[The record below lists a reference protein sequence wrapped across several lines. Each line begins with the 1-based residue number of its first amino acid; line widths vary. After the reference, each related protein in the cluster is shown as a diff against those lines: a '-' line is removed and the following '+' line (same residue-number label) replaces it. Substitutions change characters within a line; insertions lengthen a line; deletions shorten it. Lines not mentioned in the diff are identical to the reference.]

1 MAATSNDWDAGSYDR
16 FRRLRLRPAMDLLA
30 QVPTVPDGDIVDLGC
45 GSGAAATALRKRFP
59 NRRLIGI
66 DRSRTMLE
74 QAEALGIYDTMHE
87 ADIAHWA
94 PTDPVALIF
103 SNAVLHWLP
112 DHGPLLRRLQ
122 SMLVAGGSLAIQM
135 PRQLGRPSHDLIY
148 QTAHAMFPER
158 FDGVVPVQ
166 VAPPTVLHQMLA
178 AFGSV
183 TVWETEYLQH
193 LPASQ
198 IGHPVRIF
206 TQSTAARP
214 VLTELDAADQSAFL
228 TQYDAAL
235 LETYPLDRDGCALM
249 PFRRQF
255 AVLTKAGA

>member
-1 MAATSNDWDAGSYDR
+1 MADISNDWDAGSYDR

-30 QVPTVPDGDIVDLGC
+30 QVPTVPDGDVVDLGC

-66 DRSRTMLE
+66 DRSHTMRV
-74 QAEALGIYDTMHE
+74 QAEALNIYDTIHE
-87 ADIAHWA
+87 VDIAHWA

-112 DHGPLLRRLQ
+112 DHVPLLRRLQ
-122 SMLVAGGSLAIQM
+122 SMLVPGGSLAMQM

-148 QTAHAMFPER
+148 QTVHSMFPDR

-166 VAPPTVLHQMLA
+166 VAPPVTLYQMLA
-178 AFGSV
+178 AFGPV
-183 TVWETEYLQH
+183 AIWETEYLQK
-193 LPASQ
+193 LPASE

-214 VLTELDAADQSAFL
+214 ILTQLDTADQRAFL
-228 TQYDAAL
+228 AQYDAAL
-235 LETYPLDRDGCALM
+235 LEAYPLDRVGCALM